1 MVDHIPGDRRSA
13 VLQSKRNATKYQI
26 LVEIA
31 ERQPAVSQQE
41 IADTIG
47 VTSQAVSN
55 YLQELVDDGYVN
67 KEGRG
72 RYEVTKEG
80 VDWLIS
86 ETDALA
92 EFASHVSKEVIG
104 SVDVETAVATGTI
117 VEGQQVSLTMR
128 NGYLHATPGD
138 DSDATA
144 VALTDAS
151 AGQDVGITDF
161 EGVVDYDLGTVTVV
175 SVPPVQEGGS
185 GCIDTAVLT
194 DHVTDHDLVAVA
206 GLEAVAVAE
215 QLAIDP
221 DIEFGTVE
229 AVHEAALKGI
239 DVFLLTVADQLS
251 AHTDK
256 LREDNVTYEV
266 LDATE

>member
-1 MVDHIPGDRRSA
+1 MVDHISGDRRSA
-13 VLQSKRNATKYQI
+13 VLQSKRKATKYQI

-41 IADTIG
+41 IADIIG

-55 YLQELVDDGYVN
+55 YLQELVDDDYVN
-67 KEGRG
+67 KRGRG

-86 ETDALA
+86 ETDALEA
-92 EFASHVSKEVIG
+92 YASHVSTDVID

-117 VEGQQVSLTMR
+117 VEGQRVSLTMR
-128 NGYLHATPGD
+128 DGHLHARPGND
-138 DSDATA
+138 GDATA
-144 VALTDAS
+144 VALTAAS
-151 AGQDVGITDF
+151 GGEDVGITDF
-161 EGVVDYDLGTVTVV
+161 EGVVDYDLGMVTVV
-175 SVPPVQEGGS
+175 SVPPIQEGGS
-185 GCIDTAVLT
+185 SRIDTAVVRS
-194 DHVTDHDLVAVA
+194 HVSDHDLVAVA

-215 QLAIDP
+215 QLSVEP

-229 AVHEAALKGI
+229 AVHEAALKGL

-251 AHTDK
+251 THTSR

-266 LDATE
+266 LDVTE